1 MTSGRFPVGGP
12 FYKRPRSASLS
23 VARLHRDGRFDLGRR
38 KTTKSRRLPAAL
50 LSERRDQI
58 VLIVGRAYLYCDPG
72 PENVFLSTVR
82 SADPP
87 AYRRRR
93 RGSAVDPF
101 EPQIR
106 ELPKDCN
113 RMPAT
118 VIAERIGWTRGIL
131 ILREC
136 VAELRPRISIRIR
149 ISAPTIVPA
158 SSRNGT
164 FMVSCGGDPVLAS
177 DRVAA

>member
-1 MTSGRFPVGGP
+1 MVALILDAE
-12 FYKRPRSASLS
+12 KRPNPGVYLRLCFLNGAIRSCSSL
-23 VARLHRDGRFDLGRR
+23 V
-38 KTTKSRRLPAAL
+38 
-50 LSERRDQI
+50 ERI
-58 VLIVGRAYLYCDPG
+58 YIAIRA

-87 AYRRRR
+87 AYRGRR